1 MRRLVQNRLLV
12 VIASCLA
19 IGTAI
24 GSASAKDKKP
34 RKESA
39 AESDKS
45 KADSQKSKEKGTQA
59 KAEKENATAGTAGDE
74 AASTS
79 SSAVG
84 KTHAVARGPF
94 KVQVELDGTVA
105 ATHASAVSLSLDE
118 SVQLRIRDVVPH
130 GTRVTK
136 GQTLVR
142 FDTTKIDEQ
151 IRDLEASKA
160 LAELNLK
167 QARLE
172 AELIAKTAPLDTKLA
187 ERAKSHA
194 EEDLARY
201 EKIDRA
207 FQQKASEFNV
217 QRASNFLE
225 YVQEELKQLEKMYKA
240 DDLTEETEEIVLKR
254 ARNNVDQ
261 MKFFTE
267 MVKYEHD
274 RDKEIDLPRSLAHYQ
289 HAAALAALMAEKARS
304 TTPQTIE
311 KEKLE
316 VEKLHFEQKKAADH
330 LDRLTKDRAKL
341 AVTAPIDGVLYYG
354 RWHANKWTGSTDTA
368 NKLHVGHNIQAQDV
382 VFTIVEPGSVEI
394 QAVLPEK
401 ELNSVKPG
409 MAGRFS
415 LASSPRQRLDVKV
428 EKVSAAPLSEGDF
441 GAVFSM
447 EGKTGESP
455 VPGMTGTLKIV
466 SYFKA
471 DAIAVPSKAV
481 FHDEADDDKRY
492 VLVVDKKGKSQ
503 RRSVTVGRENDES
516 IEITDGL
523 SVGDKILLE
532 KPDDDSNT
540 AK

>member
-1 MRRLVQNRLLV
+1 MRRLLRNRLLV
-12 VIASCLA
+12 VVAICLA
-19 IGTAI
+19 IGIAMGT
-24 GSASAKDKKP
+24 ASAKDKKP
-34 RKESA
+34 RKASA
-39 AESDKS
+39 AESEKA
-45 KADSQKSKEKGTQA
+45 KADSQKSKEKGEQA
-59 KAEKENATAGTAGDE
+59 RAEKEGSTTPAGDE
-74 AASTS
+74 AGGGSASTT
-79 SSAVG
+79 G
-84 KTHAVARGPF
+84 KTHTVARGPF
-94 KVQVELDGTVA
+94 KVQVELEGTVA
-105 ATHASAVSLSLDE
+105 ATHASGVSLSLDE

-172 AELIAKTAPLDTKLA
+172 AELIAKTTPLDTKLA

-194 EEDLARY
+194 AEDLARY

-289 HAAALAALMAEKARS
+289 HAAALADLMAEKARS

-316 VEKLHFEQKKAADH
+316 VEKLQFEQKKAADH

-341 AVTAPIDGVLYYG
+341 AVTSPSDGVLYYG

-368 NKLHVGHNIQAQDV
+368 NKLHIGQNIQAQDV
-382 VFTIVEPGSVEI
+382 VFTIVEPGPVEI

-401 ELNSVKPG
+401 ELSSLKPG
-409 MAGRFS
+409 VAGWFS
-415 LASSPRQRLDVKV
+415 PTSSPRQRLGVKV

-441 GAVFSM
+441 GAVFSI
-447 EGKTGESP
+447 EAKSSESL
-455 VPGMTGTLKIV
+455 VAGMTGAVKIV

-471 DAIAVPSKAV
+471 DAIAVPAKAV
-481 FHDEADDDKRY
+481 FYDEADDDKRY

-503 RRSVTVGRENDES
+503 RRAVTVGRENDES
-516 IEITDGL
+516 IEVTEGL
-523 SVGDKILLE
+523 SVGDKVLLE
-532 KPDDDSNT
+532 KPDDDSHT
-540 AK
+540 TK